1 MEEENKEINAANDSQ
16 QAQPNKMAVM
26 PMNKLLLTMSVPLML
41 SLLVQ
46 SLYNIVDSIFVSRY
60 SEQALTATSLV
71 YSVQFLM
78 IAFGVGTN
86 VGLNSLL
93 ARYVGAKKND
103 DACRVATTGLFINLA
118 TALIFS
124 LVGVFFSDSIASLM
138 TDNSEL
144 RELCTQYMQVCVIIC
159 YGTFL
164 QTYGQRMLQAVGD
177 TVLSMISLIS
187 GAVVNIILDPI
198 MIFGL
203 LGCPRMGI
211 KGAAIATVIG
221 QCVGA
226 VVALVLNKLK
236 NPIVHVRFKGYRF
249 KASDVAAIYKVGIPT
264 IITQAI
270 SSVMT
275 FAVNAVLMSVSETA
289 VAFFGVYYK
298 LQNFLMMPMNG
309 LGQAAIPIVGF
320 NFGSGNKERIRQAW
334 KGILPA
340 GIIMALIGTVI
351 FFAFPRQLLGL
362 FAASDEML
370 KIGIPALRI
379 ISLTFVF
386 ATLTIIFG
394 YFASGLGNGIIN
406 MIGSAIRQLIV
417 LVPLVW
423 LLTNFLEISYTWY
436 AMWVSE
442 IAAFIYSYISIRR
455 ELKKKAGF

>member
-1 MEEENKEINAANDSQ
+1 MEGKKEISAAHASQ

-71 YSVQFLM
+71 YSIQFLM

-124 LVGVFFSDSIASLM
+124 LVGIFFSGSIASLM

-144 RELCTQYMQVCVIIC
+144 RELCTQYMQICVVIC

-236 NPIVHVRFKGYRF
+236 NPIVHVRFKGYQF

-320 NFGSGNKERIRQAW
+320 NFGSGNKERIKQAW

-351 FFAFPRQLLGL
+351 FFAFPHQLLGL

-370 KIGIPALRI
+370 KIGVPALRI

>member
-1 MEEENKEINAANDSQ
+1 M
-16 QAQPNKMAVM
+16 
-26 PMNKLLLTMSVPLML
+26 
-41 SLLVQ
+41 
-46 SLYNIVDSIFVSRY
+46 
-60 SEQALTATSLV
+60 
-71 YSVQFLM
+71 
-78 IAFGVGTN
+78 
-86 VGLNSLL
+86 
-93 ARYVGAKKND
+93 
-103 DACRVATTGLFINLA
+103 
-118 TALIFS
+118 FS
-124 LVGVFFSDSIASLM
+124 LVGVFFSGSIASLM

-144 RELCTQYMQVCVIIC
+144 RELCTQYMQVCVVIC

-249 KASDVAAIYKVGIPT
+249 KTSDVAAIYKVGIPT

-320 NFGSGNKERIRQAW
+320 NFGAGNKERIKQAW

-340 GIIMALIGTVI
+340 GIIMALIGTAI

-370 KIGIPALRI
+370 RIGVPALRI

>member
-1 MEEENKEINAANDSQ
+1 M
-16 QAQPNKMAVM
+16 
-26 PMNKLLLTMSVPLML
+26 
-41 SLLVQ
+41 
-46 SLYNIVDSIFVSRY
+46 
-60 SEQALTATSLV
+60 
-71 YSVQFLM
+71 
-78 IAFGVGTN
+78 
-86 VGLNSLL
+86 
-93 ARYVGAKKND
+93 
-103 DACRVATTGLFINLA
+103 
-118 TALIFS
+118 
-124 LVGVFFSDSIASLM
+124 
-138 TDNSEL
+138 
-144 RELCTQYMQVCVIIC
+144 
-159 YGTFL
+159 
-164 QTYGQRMLQAVGD
+164 
-177 TVLSMISLIS
+177 
-187 GAVVNIILDPI
+187 
-198 MIFGL
+198 
-203 LGCPRMGI
+203 
-211 KGAAIATVIG
+211 
-221 QCVGA
+221 
-226 VVALVLNKLK
+226 
-236 NPIVHVRFKGYRF
+236 
-249 KASDVAAIYKVGIPT
+249 ASDVAAIYKVGIPT

-320 NFGSGNKERIRQAW
+320 NFGSGNKERIKQAW

-340 GIIMALIGTVI
+340 GIIMALIGTAI

>member
-118 TALIFS
+118 TALVFS

-144 RELCTQYMQVCVIIC
+144 RELCTQYMQVCVVIC

-177 TVLSMISLIS
+177 TALSMISLIS

>member
-118 TALIFS
+118 TALVFS

-144 RELCTQYMQVCVIIC
+144 RELCTQYMQVCVVIC

-187 GAVVNIILDPI
+187 GAIVNIILDPI

-236 NPIVHVRFKGYRF
+236 NPIVHVHFKGYRF

-370 KIGIPALRI
+370 KIGISALRI

>member
-1 MEEENKEINAANDSQ
+1 MEGKKEISAAHASQ

-46 SLYNIVDSIFVSRY
+46 TLYNIVDSIFVSRY

-71 YSVQFLM
+71 YSIQFLK
-78 IAFGVGTN
+78 IAFGVGAN

-93 ARYVGAKKND
+93 ARYVGAKKDD

-144 RELCTQYMQVCVIIC
+144 RELCTQYMQVCVVIC

-236 NPIVHVRFKGYRF
+236 NPIVHVRF
-249 KASDVAAIYKVGIPT
+249 
-264 IITQAI
+264 
-270 SSVMT
+270 
-275 FAVNAVLMSVSETA
+275 NC
-289 VAFFGVYYK
+289 
-298 LQNFLMMPMNG
+298 
-309 LGQAAIPIVGF
+309 
-320 NFGSGNKERIRQAW
+320 
-334 KGILPA
+334 
-340 GIIMALIGTVI
+340 
-351 FFAFPRQLLGL
+351 
-362 FAASDEML
+362 
-370 KIGIPALRI
+370 
-379 ISLTFVF
+379 
-386 ATLTIIFG
+386 
-394 YFASGLGNGIIN
+394 
-406 MIGSAIRQLIV
+406 
-417 LVPLVW
+417 
-423 LLTNFLEISYTWY
+423 
-436 AMWVSE
+436 
-442 IAAFIYSYISIRR
+442 
-455 ELKKKAGF
+455 